1 MRYAYVTRRV
11 APQGYVAVTKPLAE
25 LIYNAGKL
33 VTLCGNNVNVFH
45 VFDGWHLSCTIIK
58 DMHVQCFNNS
68 VNSFLSYLDK
78 ELGSYVVFY
87 IRREDIT
94 FHTPILRQG

>member
-25 LIYNAGKL
+25 LLYNDGKS
-33 VTLCGNNVNVFH
+33 VTLCGSNVNTFH
-45 VFDGWHLSCTIIK
+45 IFSGWHLGCTISK
-58 DMHVQCFNNS
+58 DIYTQCFNDS
-68 VNSFLSYLDK
+68 VNSFLSYLDE